1 MGFLDKAKS
10 LGSKTVEE
18 GKKYAEITKYNV
30 MISSCEGQM
39 KECKLKIGNE
49 VAERFADQFAEDSEI
64 MEQLTRIDELTR
76 KIEALRAKINDI
88 KNTSAESDDD
98 TDVVIEQIICESS
111 DDGSQTAEIIIL
123 PNSLE

>member
-30 MISSCEGQM
+30 MISSCEGQI
-39 KECKLKIGNE
+39 KDCKLKIGNE

-64 MEQLTRIDELTR
+64 MEQLTRLDELNQ
-76 KIEALRAKINDI
+76 KIEALRAKINVI

-98 TDVVIEQIICESS
+98 TDVVVEQIICERF
-111 DDGSQTAEIIIL
+111 DDGSEAAEIIIL
-123 PNSLE
+123 PNSEE